1 MSELNIFVLIVRENM
16 LISRG
21 IYTTGKKFTLPPAV
35 TALTNS
41 TSVPPLANHAP
52 NPEIENRCGGILNI
66 DAAAL
71 SNCMVNASQEED
83 IQGNTLYINIKFKII
98 YHFYQISLTFS
109 GSPIFSFLSRD
120 FCGNK
125 DECSIGSNIHLRMN
139 VASI

>member
-1 MSELNIFVLIVRENM
+1 M
-16 LISRG
+16 
-21 IYTTGKKFTLPPAV
+21 GKFTPLATNFTLPPAV

-83 IQGNTLYINIKFKII
+83 IQGNTLYINKKFKII
-98 YHFYQISLTFS
+98 YHFYQYFS
-109 GSPIFSFLSRD
+109 DL
-120 FCGNK
+120 
-125 DECSIGSNIHLRMN
+125 LR
-139 VASI
+139 VSHFFICCPEILWQQG